1 MTDAPGF
8 AELYGTGAAGAV
20 LLRPD
25 GFIAWRARSASAD
38 ATGTLAGALRGILA
52 RA

>member
-25 GFIAWRARSASAD
+25 GFIAWRPGSAPRMPA
-38 ATGTLAGALRGILA
+38 GTLAGALRGILA

>member
-1 MTDAPGF
+1 MADAPGF

-25 GFIAWRARSASAD
+25 GFIAWRARSAAAD
-38 ATGTLAGALRGILA
+38 AAAGR
-52 RA
+52 